1 MNNRVSLDM
10 EVEDIVREYPQL
22 ISYLMDKDII
32 CIRCGAPVWG
42 SLRELLESKGIE
54 NLEKFVEEMNEFLE
68 QNK

>member
-1 MNNRVSLDM
+1 MNNKITLDM

-54 NLEKFVEEMNEFLE
+54 NLEKFVQEMNQFLE
-68 QNK
+68 KNI

>member
-1 MNNRVSLDM
+1 MNNKVTLDM

-68 QNK
+68 QNN